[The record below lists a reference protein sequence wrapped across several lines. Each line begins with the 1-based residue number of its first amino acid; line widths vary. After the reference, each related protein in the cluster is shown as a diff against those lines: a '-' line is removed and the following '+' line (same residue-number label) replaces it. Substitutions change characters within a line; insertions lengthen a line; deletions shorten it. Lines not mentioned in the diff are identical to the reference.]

1 MCRRPRRTFEGRA
14 LRAAAFAPADDA
26 AVGAW
31 HAALGAADADAAGG
45 EEAKA
50 AATATATSAAATVVT
65 IARACTAEAAENA
78 EFLEQV
84 M

>member
-1 MCRRPRRTFEGRA
+1 MCRRPRRTFKGRA

-45 EEAKA
+45 EEAKVA
-50 AATATATSAAATVVT
+50 ATATSAAATVVT

-84 M
+84 V

>member
-50 AATATATSAAATVVT
+50 AATATSAAATVVT